1 MNNMDVLRGDIF
13 YIAKHGYTQ
22 AQGCEQEAGRPAVI
36 VSNNKAN
43 ENSRCVSVVFLT
55 TADKKPLPTHCEI
68 VARTKSTALCEG
80 VTTISKD
87 RLLDYVRSCTEEE
100 MAKVEECLMI
110 ALGLESSVD
119 PFEDIEHEQ
128 KFELEAAYKEAERL
142 KHECEEAQELCKDF
156 ESENKLL
163 LSKITDKETEI
174 ADLLKKLKSARQE
187 SNLVNFDA
195 TRDLLKAETERDLYK
210 QQYEMMLGKL
220 LER

>member
-1 MNNMDVLRGDIF
+1 MEILRGDIF

-22 AQGCEQEAGRPAVI
+22 PQGSEQEAGRPAVI
-36 VSNNKAN
+36 VSNNEAN
-43 ENSRCVSVVFLT
+43 KYSRSVSVVYLT
-55 TADKKPLPTHCEI
+55 TQEKKPLPTHCEV

-87 RLLDYVRSCTEEE
+87 RLLDYVKSCTEEE
-100 MAKVEECLMI
+100 MAKIDECLMV
-110 ALGLESSVD
+110 ALGIDTQNEVD
-119 PFEDIEHEQ
+119 VYEENANEM